1 MRGNGDVAR
10 GWLAKGES
18 DLTAAELCVE
28 ANRALDAA
36 CFHSQQAA
44 EKFLKAWLIAH
55 ETEFPFVHDLQ
66 RLLSLCAGIDPRF
79 ASAEAEALLL
89 TPFAVEMRYR
99 ANLWPTHAEATAAWA
114 AAKRVRQLVMDRWP
128 TV

>member
-1 MRGNGDVAR
+1 MKGNGDAAR

-28 ANRALDAA
+28 ANRALDAD

-66 RLLSLCAGIDPRF
+66 RLLSLCAGIDPLF
-79 ASAEAEALLL
+79 AAAEAEALLL
-89 TPFAVEMRYR
+89 TPFAVEMRYSASFGR
-99 ANLWPTHAEATAAWA
+99 ATA
-114 AAKRVRQLVMDRWP
+114 RRPLRWRLP
-128 TV
+128 GEFTSL